1 MSLAFFCLAAF
12 FEIAGCFTFW
22 MWLRNG
28 RSPAYA
34 ALGVLSLV
42 FFAVALT
49 RVDTV
54 YAGRAFAAYGGIYIA
69 ASLLWLRA
77 VEGVRPDRWDLTG
90 GAISII
96 GALVILFARRS

>member
-1 MSLAFFCLAAF
+1 VSIAFFWLAAF

-28 RSPAYA
+28 RSPTYA

-42 FFAVALT
+42 LFAVTLT
-49 RVDTV
+49 RVDTA

-77 VEGVRPDRWDLTG
+77 VEGVRPDRWDLMG
-90 GAISII
+90 GAISIV
-96 GALVILFARRS
+96 GALVILFARRH